1 MNNSVTIETIE
12 PRAFASVVAEELAA
26 VISEAVEERGCCCI
40 ALAGGKTP
48 GTVYR
53 KLALPPVVQQIDW
66 DKVKLFWGDERWVPH
81 SDNQS
86 NAHMV
91 QETILNHI
99 TMPPANV
106 FRVDTSLA
114 SPKDGALAYEK
125 TITSQVESQGGIPQ
139 FDVVLLGIGS
149 DGHTASLFPDR
160 KAVWDKSAT
169 VVATTNSEGVER
181 VSLSA
186 EVLMNARKIYFLVTG
201 EEKADIVNKALHT
214 VGEELHFPAQIY
226 RRHPEKVTWFLD
238 SAAATI
244 LERSGS

>member
-1 MNNSVTIETIE
+1 MNNSVTIETVE

-26 VISEAVEERGCCCI
+26 LISEAIEERGSCSI

-66 DKVKLFWGDERWVPH
+66 EKVKLFWGDERWVPLT
-81 SDNQS
+81 DNQS

-91 QETILNHI
+91 HETLLHHVSL
-99 TMPPANV
+99 PEKNV
-106 FRVDTSLA
+106 HTVDTSLA
-114 SPKDGALAYEK
+114 SPAAGAAAYEK
-125 TITSQVESQGGIPQ
+125 TIRSEFGVAEGTPQ
-139 FDVVLLGIGS
+139 FDVVLLGIGT

-160 KAVWDKSAT
+160 KSVWDSGEL
-169 VVATTNSEGVER
+169 VVATTNTDGVQR

-186 EVLMNARKIYFLVTG
+186 NLLMNARKVYFLVTG
-201 EEKADIVNKALHT
+201 NEKAEIVFKALNT
-214 VGEELHFPAQIY
+214 TASELDFPAQIY

-238 SAAATI
+238 SAAAARV
-244 LERSGS
+244 ERGA